1 MDGLVS
7 RILRVREAAPRWVV
21 AVHARNRIIGGGGTP
36 YRALAYATASRIERL
51 LRGGRR
57 STGVSRDDES
67 NVSAQHSRIVREDLP
82 LEEVVA
88 GR

>member
-7 RILRVREAAPRWVV
+7 RILRVREAAPLWVV
-21 AVHARNRIIGGGGTP
+21 AVHARNRIIGGTP